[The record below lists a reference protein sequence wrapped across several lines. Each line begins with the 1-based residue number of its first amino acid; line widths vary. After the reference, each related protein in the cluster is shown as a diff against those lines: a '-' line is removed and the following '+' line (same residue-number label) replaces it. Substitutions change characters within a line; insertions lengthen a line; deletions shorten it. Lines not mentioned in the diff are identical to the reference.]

1 MELIE
6 TIELMQNVNYRQRF
20 LAEYYQLK
28 IRIEK
33 LEAMVNK
40 WDKGELDF
48 IPTCDREIYDDQL
61 YYMRGYLNILKNRAE
76 IEGIE
81 LKE

>member
-6 TIELMQNVNYRQRF
+6 TVELMQNVNYKKRF

-40 WDKGELDF
+40 WDKEELDF
-48 IPTCDREIYDDQL
+48 SPTCDREIYDDQL

>member
-6 TIELMQNVNYRQRF
+6 TVELMQNVNYKKRF

-28 IRIEK
+28 IRTEK

-48 IPTCDREIYDDQL
+48 TPTCDRKIYDDQL
-61 YYMRGYLNILKNRAE
+61 YYMCGYLNILKNRAE

>member
-6 TIELMQNVNYRQRF
+6 TVELMQNVNYRQRF

-48 IPTCDREIYDDQL
+48 TPTCDREIYDDQL
-61 YYMRGYLNILKNRAE
+61 YYMCGYLNILKNRAG

>member
-6 TIELMQNVNYRQRF
+6 TVELMQNVNYRQRF

-48 IPTCDREIYDDQL
+48 TPTCNREIYDDQL
-61 YYMRGYLNILKNRAE
+61 YYMCGYLNILKNRAE

>member
-6 TIELMQNVNYRQRF
+6 TVELMQNVNYKQRF

-48 IPTCDREIYDDQL
+48 IPTCNREIYDDQL
-61 YYMRGYLNILKNRAE
+61 YYMRGYLNILKDRAE

>member
-6 TIELMQNVNYRQRF
+6 TVELMQNVNYRQRF

-40 WDKGELDF
+40 WDKEELDF
-48 IPTCDREIYDDQL
+48 IPTCDRKIYDDQL
-61 YYMRGYLNILKNRAE
+61 YYMCGYLNILKNRAE

>member
-6 TIELMQNVNYRQRF
+6 TVELMQNVNYRQRF

-81 LKE
+81 LEE

>member
-6 TIELMQNVNYRQRF
+6 TVELMQNVNYRQRF

>member
-6 TIELMQNVNYRQRF
+6 TVELMQNVNYKQRF

-28 IRIEK
+28 IRIGK

-48 IPTCDREIYDDQL
+48 TPICNREIYDDQL
-61 YYMRGYLNILKNRAE
+61 YYMHGYLNILKNRAE